1 MKSLQL
7 RLKLLGI
14 IIISLAGSNLYL
26 APGLTWGSSHNS
38 STLKPNF
45 TWEFTKAPRLP
56 GATVAHSATV
66 LQNGD
71 VLVLGGYGKLF
82 GRLPMATTLARI
94 YEPNKNTWRVL
105 KSSLHTGR
113 LGHAAIRMID
123 GKVLVVGGR
132 GQTSRPLYS
141 IEIFDPNS
149 EQFRAVASLRYR
161 RSRPRLNLLKQNRVL
176 ITGHHRKPE
185 IFQPDPK
192 SPTGFISRL
201 LKQSSRYS
209 HSNHNALNLPDG
221 SILLAAGG
229 YGAFE
234 RFHPDSKTFS
244 TCKARLPTA
253 IDDQAAAILFNEK
266 ILLAGGQKFG
276 PTISIGQ
283 SWIYDPQTDQLQSGP
298 ALTVK
303 LRNKPN
309 AEPVIL
315 NGVSD
320 LQAIDLFAL
329 DSHLRGRYIF
339 LCGGE
344 YDAGKNGQQDI
355 VLDCAWVY
363 DAVRNRLIDVG
374 PMFYPHDEFALAPL
388 SAPKNQARV
397 LIIGGYGADDSFQ
410 SHCEIFSFQLLP

>member
-1 MKSLQL
+1 MW
-7 RLKLLGI
+7 
-14 IIISLAGSNLYL
+14 A
-26 APGLTWGSSHNS
+26 
-38 STLKPNF
+38 STHDANNQELNF
-45 TWEFTKAPRLP
+45 RWEFTKAPRLP

-105 KSSLHTGR
+105 KSSLRTGR
-113 LGHAAIRMID
+113 LGHAAVRMTD
-123 GKVLVVGGR
+123 GKVLIVGGR

-149 EQFRAVASLRYR
+149 EQFHTIASLRYR
-161 RSRPRLNLLKQNRVL
+161 RIRPRLNLLDDNRVL
-176 ITGHHRKPE
+176 ITGHQRKPE
-185 IFQPDPK
+185 IFQHDPK
-192 SPTGFISRL
+192 SPTGFTSRL
-201 LKQSSRYS
+201 LKQSSRNS

-221 SILLAAGG
+221 SILLAGGG

-234 RFHPDSKTFS
+234 RFHPEPETFS
-244 TCKARLPTA
+244 ICQARFPTA
-253 IDDQAAAILFNEK
+253 IDDQAAAPLFNGK
-266 ILLAGGQKFG
+266 ILLAGGQEIG
-276 PTISIGQ
+276 PTTSVGQ
-283 SWIYDPQTDQLQSGP
+283 TWLYDPQSDQLQSGP

-303 LRNKPN
+303 MQNKPN

-320 LQAIDLFAL
+320 LQAIDLFAS
-329 DSHLRGRYIF
+329 DSRLRGRYIF

-355 VLDCAWVY
+355 VLDCAWIY
-363 DAVRNRLIDVG
+363 DAGNNRLIDVG
-374 PMFYPHDEFALAPL
+374 PMLYPHDEFALAPL
-388 SAPKNQARV
+388 PAQDGQAKV
-397 LIIGGYGADDSFQ
+397 LIIGGHGAGDSFQ
-410 SHCEIFSFQLLP
+410 SHCEIFTFRLLPKSEPR